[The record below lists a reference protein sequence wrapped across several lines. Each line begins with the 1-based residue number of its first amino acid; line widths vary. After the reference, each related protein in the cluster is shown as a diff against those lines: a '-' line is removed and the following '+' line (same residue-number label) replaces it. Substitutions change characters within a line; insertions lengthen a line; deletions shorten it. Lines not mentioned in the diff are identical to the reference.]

1 MGRKI
6 KTLPA
11 NAFVNWKDGKG
22 IYIVRFV
29 GERFLQK
36 KIIILKGLTTN
47 SIYFTQLRHRIKILH
62 IFTDKSNPVV
72 HRYHPFPWQKRLLDR
87 DSYASILLPMYPDC
101 TGVFF

>member
-36 KIIILKGLTTN
+36 KIIILK
-47 SIYFTQLRHRIKILH
+47 
-62 IFTDKSNPVV
+62 
-72 HRYHPFPWQKRLLDR
+72 
-87 DSYASILLPMYPDC
+87 
-101 TGVFF
+101 